1 MDTPAEVT
9 RDAFLGGKVMA
20 WQPAK
25 GYRAG
30 VDAVFLAA
38 ACPARAG
45 DHILELGCGV
55 GVASLSLLARVPG
68 TIGTGVEKQP
78 HYADLARKN
87 AQEAGLPFTPYTGDI
102 AQMPPEV
109 RQRQFHHVILN
120 PPYYDRGRRLLSP
133 DTGREAALSEE
144 TPLQVWVETAIR
156 RLRPKGMLT
165 MIHRTERLAEL
176 LALLYP
182 RIGSIALQPLAPRQ
196 GRRSHLVLIRA
207 QKDGHAPFILHP
219 ALILHAAAQH
229 TADGDDYTP
238 EIAAVLRKGTA
249 LPFGA

>member
-1 MDTPAEVT
+1 VDTPAEVT

-38 ACPARAG
+38 ACPAQPG
-45 DHILELGCGV
+45 ETVLELGCGV

-68 TIGTGVEKQP
+68 TTGTGVEKQP
-78 HYADLARKN
+78 TYANLARQN
-87 AQEAGLPFTPYTGDI
+87 AAEADLPFTAVTGDI
-102 AQMPPEV
+102 ATLPDAV
-109 RQRQFHHVILN
+109 RQQQFHHVIFN

-144 TPLQVWVETAIR
+144 TPLQTWVETAIK

-165 MIHRTERLAEL
+165 IIHRTERLAEL
-176 LALLYP
+176 LTLLYP
-182 RIGSIALQPLAPRQ
+182 RIGSIAVQPLAPRQ
-196 GRRSHLVLIRA
+196 GRPSHLSLIRA

-219 ALILHAAAQH
+219 ALILHAAARH
-229 TADGDDYTP
+229 MTDGDDYTP
-238 EIAAVLRKGTA
+238 LVADVLRNGAA